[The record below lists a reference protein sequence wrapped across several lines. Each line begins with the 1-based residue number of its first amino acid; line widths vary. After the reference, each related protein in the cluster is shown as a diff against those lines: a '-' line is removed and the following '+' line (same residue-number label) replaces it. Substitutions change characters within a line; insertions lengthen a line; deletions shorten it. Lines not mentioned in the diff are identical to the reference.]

1 MLGHCDWLQD
11 SGAQWGWEGLAGGPM
26 LLDAR
31 SRRVCQNRVWTHP
44 HLGGGVRGPL
54 ERKP

>member
-11 SGAQWGWEGLAGGPM
+11 SGAQWGWEGLAGGLM